1 MSDVQQRPLLSFSS
15 VFLICLTVAMVG
27 AAFALSSWHPLPG
40 TNIKITDVTGS
51 TVQEM
56 KHASQLI
63 VLRGKVTVSKHIKA
77 EKSVWHVNMGT
88 SEIALV
94 VPNNGFQYIVK
105 LDGLKEDA
113 FQHDSSTKRWI
124 LRVPTPVLDT
134 GMIACES
141 DPAKIEVMTKLG
153 WGRFDAYSG
162 QTLRDGAKREI
173 REGVIEQ
180 AQQAWI
186 QEAAKDAARS
196 ALDVFISKVIRKLPE
211 DETLSIEFV
220 DDAPKDKSGAQ

>member
-1 MSDVQQRPLLSFSS
+1 MSDVQQGPLLSFPS
-15 VFLICLTVAMVG
+15 VFVICLTLIALG
-27 AAFALSSWHPLPG
+27 AAFAFTNWHPIPG
-40 TNIKITDVTGS
+40 PVYNITKLTGS

-56 KHASQLI
+56 KRASQLI
-63 VLRGKVTVSKHIKA
+63 VLRGKITVAKHIKA
-77 EKSVWHVNMGT
+77 EKSVWNVNMGT
-88 SEIALV
+88 TEIALV

-105 LDGLKEDA
+105 LDGLSEDA
-113 FQHDSSTKRWI
+113 FQHDPSNKRWV

-153 WGRFDAYSG
+153 WGRFDTYSG

-173 REGVIEQ
+173 RESVIEQ

-186 QEAAKDAARS
+186 QDAAKDAARS
-196 ALDVFISKVIRKLPE
+196 ALDVFVSKVIRKLPE

-220 DDAPKDKSGAQ
+220 EDAQKSKSGSR